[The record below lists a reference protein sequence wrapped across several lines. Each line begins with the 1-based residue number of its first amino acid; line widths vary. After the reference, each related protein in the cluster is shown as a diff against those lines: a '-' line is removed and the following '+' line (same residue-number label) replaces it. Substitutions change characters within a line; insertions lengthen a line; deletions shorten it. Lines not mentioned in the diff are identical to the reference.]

1 MVAVET
7 GRLGVCAVVLK
18 LCFLAKTEVTTGVP
32 VAPGVLINGGVAV
45 WGGAG
50 GGGVAEQTPLLLA
63 DLAGRAAASWAEA
76 TSMRSG
82 ATPAGPG
89 VGPS

>member
-50 GGGVAEQTPLLLA
+50 G
-63 DLAGRAAASWAEA
+63 AGWLSKH
-76 TSMRSG
+76 
-82 ATPAGPG
+82 
-89 VGPS
+89 PSC